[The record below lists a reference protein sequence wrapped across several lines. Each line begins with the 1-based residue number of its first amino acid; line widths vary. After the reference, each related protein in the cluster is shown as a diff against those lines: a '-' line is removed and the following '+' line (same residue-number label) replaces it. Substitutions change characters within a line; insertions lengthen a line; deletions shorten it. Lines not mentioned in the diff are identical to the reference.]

1 MTDALP
7 EALVASAFL
16 LDLSLGDPRWM
27 PHPVRGIGWF
37 ALRLESLMRR
47 SPLPLRV
54 TGITTVI
61 AVVGASAGTA
71 WLLITCAVKL
81 HPLGGAAMSIYLLYT
96 SFAVRDLGDHAAAVE
111 RALIAGDINE
121 ARRKVSCIVGRDTQE
136 MNAGGIALAATE
148 SVAENSV
155 DGVTAPLFY
164 ALLLGPVGAIAYKA
178 VNTLDSTFGYKNERY
193 LAFGW
198 ASAKLDDLANW
209 LPARVTV
216 LFIMFGAA
224 FNKLRVFDIFP
235 AVRKSAKLHASPNA
249 GYPEAAFA
257 GALGVQFG
265 GPRSYGGELHH
276 APILGVKTGE
286 CTPRTIRQSITLMR
300 TTAIIF
306 LLCGIGI
313 RILLTHTTPI
323 EIWIQ

>member
-7 EALVASAFL
+7 EALVVSAFL
-16 LDLSLGDPRWM
+16 LDLALGDPRWM

-37 ALRLESLMRR
+37 AIRIESLMRR

-54 TGITTVI
+54 AGITTVI

-71 WLLITCAVKL
+71 WMLVACATKL
-81 HPLGGAAMSIYLLYT
+81 HPFAGVAMSIYLLYS
-96 SFAVRDLGDHAAAVE
+96 SFAVRDLGDHATAVE
-111 RALIAGDINE
+111 RALIAGDIEE

-136 MNAGGIALAATE
+136 MNAGEIALAATE

-178 VNTLDSTFGYKNERY
+178 INTLDSTFGYKNEIY
-193 LAFGW
+193 LEFGW

-216 LFIMFGAA
+216 LFIALGAA

-235 AVRKSAKLHASPNA
+235 AVRMGAKFHASPNA

-265 GPRSYGGELHH
+265 GKRFYDGELHH

-286 CTPRTIRQSITLMR
+286 CSAVTIRQSITLMR
-300 TTAIIF
+300 TTAMLF
-306 LLCGIGI
+306 LVIGIGI
-313 RILLTHTTPI
+313 RL
-323 EIWIQ
+323 IWKSIW